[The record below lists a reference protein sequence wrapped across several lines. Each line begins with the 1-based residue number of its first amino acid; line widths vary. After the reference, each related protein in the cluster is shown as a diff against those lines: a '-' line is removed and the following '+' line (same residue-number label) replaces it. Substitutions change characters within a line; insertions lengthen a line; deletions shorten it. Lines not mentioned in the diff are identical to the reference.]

1 MNQRCL
7 YFEKRN
13 GEIIATIIREP
24 ENVKQVIHELHV
36 YGGFDEENAK
46 RKGIFLFDEHVNSA
60 PQDTIVMDNRPQ
72 IEPELIDTKRRT

>member
-24 ENVKQVIHELHV
+24 KNEKQVIHELHV
-36 YGGFDEENAK
+36 YGYFDEENAK
-46 RKGIFLFDEHVNSA
+46 REGIFLFNEFIMSF
-60 PQDTIVMDNRPQ
+60 IVH
-72 IEPELIDTKRRT
+72 T